1 MAKQFTDA
9 DLARFRNKNGENIPV
24 PKERKKPSHEE
35 STMQCNL
42 IVWWRAACR
51 GFGIPETLLFAVGNG
66 HRRDVVAAAILK
78 REGLRPG
85 VSDLILA
92 VPRRGIPGMYL
103 ELKVPGGVLSVDQ
116 KSFISAVSAQGYDA
130 RVCYSFDEAVATITN
145 YLSVK

>member
-1 MAKQFTDA
+1 MPRRYTDRM
-9 DLARFRNKNGENIPV
+9 LAELRNKMGENIPI
-24 PKERKKPSHEE
+24 PKERKKPSREE
-35 STMQCNL
+35 SIMQQNL

-51 GFGIPETLLFAVGNG
+51 GFGIQETLLFAVGNG

-78 REGLRPG
+78 REGLRAG

-103 ELKVPGGVLSVDQ
+103 ELKVPGGVLSADQ
-116 KSFISAVSAQGYDA
+116 KAFISAVSTQGYDA
-130 RVCYSFDEAVATITN
+130 RVCYSFDDAVTTITS